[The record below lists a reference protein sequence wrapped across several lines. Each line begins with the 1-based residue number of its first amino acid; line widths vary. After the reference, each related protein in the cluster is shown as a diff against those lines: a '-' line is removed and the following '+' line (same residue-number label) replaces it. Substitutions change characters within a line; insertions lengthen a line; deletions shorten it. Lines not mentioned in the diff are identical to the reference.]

1 MSKYV
6 ILAYDELLLIEGG
19 CTKCKATGTR
29 IGQAIQESAA
39 YQMIESAYDEVKSW
53 FDK

>member
-19 CTKCKATGTR
+19 CTKCKATGKR
-29 IGQAIQESAA
+29 IGQASRKCGL
-39 YQMIESAYDEVKSW
+39 SD
-53 FDK
+53 D